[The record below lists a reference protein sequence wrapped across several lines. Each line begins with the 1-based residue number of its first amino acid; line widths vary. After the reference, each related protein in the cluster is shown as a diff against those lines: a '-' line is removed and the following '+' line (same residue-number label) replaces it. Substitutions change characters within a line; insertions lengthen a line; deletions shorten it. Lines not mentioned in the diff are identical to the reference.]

1 MNRID
6 RLISEDKTSREGLT
20 FPVTSLLEK
29 SSILYTRLLKQA

>member
-20 FPVTSLLEK
+20 FPVTRLLEK
-29 SSILYTRLLKQA
+29 APILYKRP